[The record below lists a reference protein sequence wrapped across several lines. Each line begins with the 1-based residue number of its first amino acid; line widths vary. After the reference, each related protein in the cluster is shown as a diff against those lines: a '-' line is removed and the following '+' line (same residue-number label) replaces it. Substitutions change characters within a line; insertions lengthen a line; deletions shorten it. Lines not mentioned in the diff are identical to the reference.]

1 MQKHVNLVDL
11 VKSFPTYIYL
21 QNLASIQKR
30 TSLRKFVHLAEKS
43 EKGLL
48 SNLST
53 KAEGAAV
60 PPPEPF
66 AGAEPGPA
74 EIGFVAEL
82 EALVEK
88 AQEGRDVNW
97 GVQAR

>member
-1 MQKHVNLVDL
+1 M
-11 VKSFPTYIYL
+11 